1 MTCSGSLA
9 VNLLLYVDGYFHCL
23 CCLSYSLLNMLLVF
37 NLSSYCF
44 MVMEIGERMTW
55 L

>member
-23 CCLSYSLLNMLLVF
+23 FVLSKLFVF